1 MQDQGDEVFVEREIK
16 RFVPISSRKVLKR
29 ASDHLNLNILKGQK
43 KPQNGSNA
51 LIQLKIFIFLFILA
65 PVVHCVHFL
74 TVQVSHFRVEM
85 FQQLPASE

>member
-1 MQDQGDEVFVEREIK
+1 MTLQLKFVFGA
-16 RFVPISSRKVLKR
+16 LT
-29 ASDHLNLNILKGQK
+29 ILKT
-43 KPQNGSNA
+43 PQNGPNV
-51 LIQLKIFIFLFILA
+51 LIQLKIFVSLFILA